1 VVGNFHTTV
10 NKAVAEAR
18 KKREEGDPEWWR
30 PLEASLAVIGS
41 QSEDVLTCIEDEL
54 DSGRE
59 KPINID
65 YLLVE
70 VIPSFLSLDGKPNTT
85 KLILGPYPNTPECP
99 FLQGRGFVFASQ
111 FSRLLPQE
119 IAGSYLDAA
128 IRVIEND
135 DAQIPIKVSAVKA
148 IQKYI
153 LFSLQTTMAKSVH
166 VSFCQNIAHSSL
178 GPLAPRIAKDLGPF
192 LLVTSEDTLTLVL
205 EALSVV
211 IEIEGD
217 WMTTQLAGDL
227 VTAVL
232 DVWTKNVKGIW
243 FDFVV
248 VGVITHPSSISDPI
262 FISLISGILEAIAH
276 FPAPWC
282 IRSFG
287 QGCAPCFVP
296 GARLSRARFFVDLEF
311 CT

>member
-1 VVGNFHTTV
+1 M
-10 NKAVAEAR
+10 
-18 KKREEGDPEWWR
+18 
-30 PLEASLAVIGS
+30 
-41 QSEDVLTCIEDEL
+41 
-54 DSGRE
+54 
-59 KPINID
+59 
-65 YLLVE
+65 
-70 VIPSFLSLDGKPNTT
+70 
-85 KLILGPYPNTPECP
+85 
-99 FLQGRGFVFASQ
+99 
-111 FSRLLPQE
+111 
-119 IAGSYLDAA
+119 DAA

-148 IQKYI
+148 IQKYV
-153 LFSLQTTMAKSVH
+153 LFSLLATMAKFIH

-211 IEIEGD
+211 VEIEGD

-243 FDFVV
+243 SDLVV
-248 VGVITHPSSISDPI
+248 FSVIAHPSSISDPI

-276 FPAPWC
+276 FPAPGVYEALVKAALPPLSQALGSPGPDSSWIWSSALDLLTGI
-282 IRSFG
+282 IRGVDSEKGLGEGFFAAI
-287 QGCAPCFVP
+287 APPLFKCLGETEDRDV
-296 GARLSRARFFVDLEF
+296 LQVRAVSPALPHVSHL
-311 CT
+311 CY